1 MKKIFIVALF
11 ILLNI
16 HRLVLIVPVWLLA
29 EFFCLL
35 SRCTDKVAD
44 VLDKGSDKLWDCV
57 RYLQNKLP
65 IFKGNLVGS
74 EDDE

>member
-1 MKKIFIVALF
+1 MKKLFSVALF

-35 SRCTDKVAD
+35 SRGADKLAD
-44 VLDKGSDKLWDCV
+44 VLDNGSDKLWDCV

-65 IFKGNLVGS
+65 IFKGHLVGE
-74 EDDE
+74 EDE